1 MPEIKNTFLKGRMNQ
16 DLDSRILPQGEY
28 REAINLLISR
38 SEGSTV
44 GEFEN
49 ILGNTNVGTV
59 SSTKALSV
67 IGNFID
73 ETNNRVYAFATDF
86 SNDDP
91 NSRAT
96 SSETCVILEFD
107 LANPGTPNTLV
118 SGFFLNFNKEFPIYG
133 VNLLEE
139 LLFWTDNFNQ
149 PRRINI
155 TTARNNGSA
164 YTKELQISVAKYYP
178 YDAIIPMERQTV
190 TTDTGGTTT
199 QINITVG
206 NTNIRV
212 GDVVTDNDKTDIP
225 NATISNTS
233 PVVKV
238 VQILN
243 PGTNTQ
249 FKVAP
254 AITPGALASGIKVD
268 FSRTSMENRSDPD
281 KSNYSTQTVGTVMA
295 SGSSLFGTNLYPY
308 ATYPTTGATP
318 GGSPYVGEPG
328 VDAGFTTDSTLG
340 TGTGDITVVV
350 NGLGGVSS
358 IDAASD
364 GTGWVIGNTIT
375 ISSSVIGGSTDV
387 VITLT
392 AASIDTATIIRIDPA
407 ILGGVPRVGDVVTNI
422 TTANNIPNPTNPTVA
437 AQFSLRISTIVINQ
451 VAIDNSGRWTITFD
465 SDATAGGAIAGFT
478 AADNSFCLQATIALT
493 QE

>member
-16 DLDSRILPQGEY
+16 DLDSRIIPNGEY

-38 SEGSTV
+38 SEGATV

-49 ILGNTNVGTV
+49 ILGNTSVGTV

-91 NSRAT
+91 NSRAS
-96 SSETCVILEFD
+96 SSETCLILEFD
-107 LANPGTPNTLV
+107 LANPSTPNTLV

-155 TTARNNGSA
+155 TTARNNGST

-190 TTDTGGTTT
+190 TTDTGGSTT

-206 NTNIRV
+206 NANIRV
-212 GDVVTDNDKTDIP
+212 GDIVTDNDKTDIL

-254 AITPGALASGIKVD
+254 AITPNALAAGIKID

-281 KSNYSTQTVGTVMA
+281 KSNILLKQ
-295 SGSSLFGTNLYPY
+295 
-308 ATYPTTGATP
+308 P
-318 GGSPYVGEPG
+318 GQ
-328 VDAGFTTDSTLG
+328 
-340 TGTGDITVVV
+340 
-350 NGLGGVSS
+350 
-358 IDAASD
+358 
-364 GTGWVIGNTIT
+364 
-375 ISSSVIGGSTDV
+375 
-387 VITLT
+387 
-392 AASIDTATIIRIDPA
+392 
-407 ILGGVPRVGDVVTNI
+407 ILDQYIKFV
-422 TTANNIPNPTNPTVA
+422 
-437 AQFSLRISTIVINQ
+437 
-451 VAIDNSGRWTITFD
+451 
-465 SDATAGGAIAGFT
+465 
-478 AADNSFCLQATIALT
+478 
-493 QE
+493 

>member
-164 YTKELQISVAKYYP
+164 YTRELQISVAKYYP

-190 TTDTGGTTT
+190 TTTTGGTTT
-199 QINITVG
+199 QINIAPG
-206 NTNIRV
+206 NANIRV
-212 GDVVTDNDKTDIP
+212 GDIVTDNDKTDVLGP
-225 NATISNTS
+225 NAAITNTS
-233 PVVKV
+233 PPVKV
-238 VQILN
+238 IQILN

-254 AITPGALASGIKVD
+254 AITPGAIASGVKID
-268 FSRTSMENRSDPD
+268 FSRTSMENRSDVY
-281 KSNYSTQTVGTVMA
+281 KSNYSIQTVGSII
-295 SGSSLFGTNLYPY
+295 SGGSGITTNLYPY
-308 ATYPTTGATP
+308 ATYPTTGATA
-318 GGSPYVGEPG
+318 GTYNGEPG

-350 NGLGGVSS
+350 NGLGGVTS
-358 IDAASD
+358 IVAASS
-364 GTGWVIGNTIT
+364 GIGWVIGDTIT
-375 ISSSVIGGSTDV
+375 VSSSVIGGGTDV

-392 AASIDTATIIRIDPA
+392 AASVDT
-407 ILGGVPRVGDVVTNI
+407 
-422 TTANNIPNPTNPTVA
+422 TT
-437 AQFSLRISTIVINQ
+437 S
-451 VAIDNSGRWTITFD
+451 
-465 SDATAGGAIAGFT
+465 
-478 AADNSFCLQATIALT
+478 
-493 QE
+493 